1 MENNKLVN
9 TLNGEIYASRK
20 EAKEKLG
27 HSNFNK
33 MLKKGEVTW
42 QVQVIQ
48 PTEIII

>member
-27 HSNFNK
+27 HATFNK

-48 PTEIII
+48 PTQIII